1 MGRFVRFPTGGHG
14 LWIDSGKIESVRS
27 ACEAR
32 GEGGWWWW
40 GGDVKLKA
48 FAHFTKVSDE
58 LLRGVDNLQQLL
70 EELVGKAL
78 LHGGRVVLQVL
89 QTSATWND
97 ALRGKV
103 AEKET

>member
-1 MGRFVRFPTGGHG
+1 MRGGEVR
-14 LWIDSGKIESVRS
+14 
-27 ACEAR
+27 
-32 GEGGWWWW
+32 
-40 GGDVKLKA
+40 LKA

-89 QTSATWND
+89 QPSATWND

-103 AEKET
+103 AEKETKTP

>member
-1 MGRFVRFPTGGHG
+1 M
-14 LWIDSGKIESVRS
+14 
-27 ACEAR
+27 
-32 GEGGWWWW
+32 
-40 GGDVKLKA
+40 
-48 FAHFTKVSDE
+48 SDE

-103 AEKET
+103 AEKETKTP

>member
-1 MGRFVRFPTGGHG
+1 MQVRLG
-14 LWIDSGKIESVRS
+14 
-27 ACEAR
+27 
-32 GEGGWWWW
+32 
-40 GGDVKLKA
+40 GGDVRLKA

-97 ALRGKV
+97 VLRVKLPRKRLRLHRSAFQYLEPQRFFFFV
-103 AEKET
+103 C

>member
-1 MGRFVRFPTGGHG
+1 MASG
-14 LWIDSGKIESVRS
+14 LTAGMESVTS
-27 ACEAR
+27 AGEAR
-32 GEGGWWWW
+32 G
-40 GGDVKLKA
+40 GDVRLKA

-97 ALRGKV
+97 VLRVKLPR
-103 AEKET
+103 KRLRLHSI